1 MRNDRE
7 SFIEEGV
14 VIRNDR
20 ESSVEEGSYKK

>member
-20 ESSVEEGSYKK
+20 ESSVEEGRYKK